1 MKLSSEFL
9 VATKRAIESLTI
21 RKNMKRVLAVLLLV
35 GTLGATTSFATTIST
50 VAGYGPYQTG
60 SGGEFTF
67 KTSDPI
73 MNAIVA
79 NYYSG
84 ARNQDLTVADQ
95 PNFQTFCV
103 EGKEFVNA
111 NTSYDVLF
119 NDHSVYS
126 GNYLT
131 KGAALLYSQFASG
144 TLPAIPGYN
153 YVGSRSTS
161 ADLLQRAIW
170 AFMGGQEG
178 EVLTLSNPYENY
190 AASVFGSLAL
200 ANATATSGF
209 DGVYVLNMF
218 NVGHLGDPNYKAQDM
233 LIWAPSGDIP
243 NVPDGGLTV
252 ILLGMG
258 FAGLGFISRRVRA

>member
-1 MKLSSEFL
+1 M
-9 VATKRAIESLTI
+9 KRA
-21 RKNMKRVLAVLLLV
+21 MAVLLLS
-35 GTLGATTSFATTIST
+35 GTLAATTSLATTIST
-50 VAGYGPYQTG
+50 VGGYGPYQTG

-73 MNAIVA
+73 MNSIVA

-84 ARNQDLTVADQ
+84 AKNQDLTAADR

-111 NTSYDVLF
+111 NTSYDVAF

-144 TLPAIPGYN
+144 TLLPIPGYN
-153 YVGSRSTS
+153 YIGSRSAS

-178 EVLTLSNPYENY
+178 EVLTLSNPYESY

-200 ANATATSGF
+200 ANATATTGF

-218 NVGHLGDPNYKAQDM
+218 NAGHLGDPNYKAQDM
-233 LIWAPSGDIP
+233 LIWAPSGNIP
-243 NVPDGGLTV
+243 NQVPDGGSTLMMLGIGLT
-252 ILLGMG
+252 G
-258 FAGLGFISRRVRA
+258 FAFVSRKLRK